1 LKREKRETLKEGRK
15 GKAGGEGVG
24 YGERSQLHR
33 GEDARQ
39 VEEEAHAPSE
49 AEAPQD
55 EAALQ
60 VGAQFGCNQVGCAK
74 GEEGQGG
81 RPLGGT

>member
-1 LKREKRETLKEGRK
+1 MKREKRETLKEGRK
-15 GKAGGEGVG
+15 GKGVG
-24 YGERSQLHR
+24 YRERSQLHR

-60 VGAQFGCNQVGCAK
+60 VGSAPAGAWTSPEMAGVGTGA
-74 GEEGQGG
+74 
-81 RPLGGT
+81 